1 MQIILIHLL
10 LMFSEIDSN
19 LELKFGGFI
28 EELDLLLKF
37 KYLLITDFGASESSF
52 KRWFE
57 LNLFRLIRG
66 LLLNVF
72 TSGLQSFLFPP
83 KVLLKLFWFLT
94 LLIKSMIVEFCFEW
108 LLKLTFY
115 G

>member
-19 LELKFGGFI
+19 RELKFGGFI

-52 KRWFE
+52 KR
-57 LNLFRLIRG
+57 
-66 LLLNVF
+66 
-72 TSGLQSFLFPP
+72 
-83 KVLLKLFWFLT
+83 
-94 LLIKSMIVEFCFEW
+94 
-108 LLKLTFY
+108 
-115 G
+115 